1 VTRLDDRGAQ
11 SAARLTEAR
20 SGAVGISA
28 RLVGLLA
35 VLMFI
40 NYADRGSLSVAAP
53 LLKDQLGVDAGQMGV
68 LLSSFFWS
76 YALAQPLA
84 GIIAQKFEIRWVL
97 ASGLLVWAGATILC
111 GLAGGFAS
119 LLALRLAMG
128 LGESVIFPANARLLA
143 EHAPNHQR
151 GLANAVISMGM
162 FLGPA
167 SGTLAGG
174 LILARFGWHAVFL
187 CLGAISLLWLGP
199 WMVTPLP
206 RSEPPPASAAAP
218 ESPGFAE
225 ILRQRS
231 LWGISIGQFCYS
243 YSPYL
248 LLTWLPLFLV
258 KAEHFSLTAMA
269 WIGAAVPASQAAG
282 AGLSGALSDRWIR
295 RGGATTLVRKTFM
308 LGGMAGCGVLLLM
321 AAYASRSLVA
331 PCLCGAALCSGAMSP
346 MTFTVGQTLAG
357 PQAAGRW
364 MGVQNLVGNLAGIS
378 APMIT
383 GFVVQ
388 TTGSFRPAFLIA
400 ASMSVI
406 GVISWGLVVEKIEPV
421 DWRRRARPGLA
432 PLPER
437 A

>member
-1 VTRLDDRGAQ
+1 MLGDRGDQ
-11 SAARLTEAR
+11 QPVRPTEAR
-20 SGAVGISA
+20 SGARGVSA
-28 RLVGLLA
+28 RLIGLLA

-53 LLKDQLGVDAGQMGV
+53 LLKDQLHLSAGQTGI

-84 GIIAQKFEIRWVL
+84 GMIAQRFEIRWVL
-97 ASGLLVWAGATILC
+97 ACGLAAWAVATMLC
-111 GLAGGFAS
+111 GLAAGFAG
-119 LLALRLAMG
+119 LLGLRLAMG
-128 LGESVIFPANARLLA
+128 LGESVIFPANARFLA

-151 GLANAVISMGM
+151 GFANAIISMGM

-174 LILARFGWHAVFL
+174 LILAQFGWHAVFL
-187 CLGAISLLWLGP
+187 SLGAVSLLWLIP
-199 WMVTPLP
+199 WMRASLP
-206 RSEPPPASAAAP
+206 RTAPAPKDTVAAEP
-218 ESPGFAE
+218 PGFAE

-269 WIGAAVPASQAAG
+269 WIGAAVPACQAVG
-282 AGLSGALSDRWIR
+282 AGLSGALSDRWIG

-308 LGGMAGCGVLLLM
+308 VGGMAGCGVMLLL
-321 AAYASRSLVA
+321 AAYASRTWVA
-331 PCLCGAALCSGAMSP
+331 PCLCGAALCSGMMSP

-357 PQAAGRW
+357 PSAAGRW

-383 GFVVQ
+383 GFVFQV
-388 TTGSFRPAFLIA
+388 TGSFRPAFLIA
-400 ASMSVI
+400 ASLSIV
-406 GVISWGLVVEKIEPV
+406 GVIAWGLVVETIEPV
-421 DWRRRARPGLA
+421 DWRRGA
-432 PLPER
+432 PLNLAALPE
-437 A
+437 AG